1 MNKLVNF
8 IKNHKQVIIYC
19 VSIIVLYVYY
29 LTAYA
34 YKFPM
39 VDSDSV
45 SPMLM
50 AQDILNGNFLLK
62 DWYGSTSGFLV
73 SIYTYMLLPFSIFGM
88 DYGFYYY
95 YPPIIM
101 VLIMV
106 VSYLL
111 VYRDPTYKN
120 ISYSNIFLLV
130 SLLVIPFTEF
140 GRLIVRTSYHNET
153 YVVILL
159 ILLLIDKLKILHNK
173 KWYYPLIFILTFVAV
188 SDSYAVFIFVL
199 PMILILV
206 YRLLFMNINKKS
218 NLLLF
223 LGIVFGTIFA
233 KIVEKIIMLLG
244 GITYNHL
251 GTTFAKLDQITERIG
266 YVINNLL
273 IITGSNF
280 FGLQLDNAIF
290 QVISFFILIF
300 LFSVLI
306 YGLVNF
312 NKFKIVDQFLIL
324 APIVIIGLYIISNI
338 PIGGITKVRYNL
350 MVILYL
356 ILLTSR
362 IGIFDIISRF
372 LRKNNIKHKYIQILL
387 VILLLSNAIN
397 NIEKPIKKPIVKEN
411 EVVSFLIE
419 KNLTNGYA
427 TFWLSNVMSLLSN
440 NQIKVNA
447 ISNNKPHRWLSKE
460 SWYKKPANFILATER
475 EIENY
480 KKIFNNYS
488 NLYEFDN
495 ITIGI
500 RPHEYGAYL
509 YKKIYILEFDYD
521 ISRYF
526 GDNSLFR
533 YSCNNCNKD
542 KDSIILQV
550 GGVQYGPYITL
561 DKGIYKVT
569 ITGDNLE
576 KIAFDTYSVDRKEKI
591 ELNNIKVEN
600 NLIEYTFELNKRTK
614 NIEHRIFNNQEL
626 PVTIKSIV
634 RQKIE

>member
-29 LTAYA
+29 LTSYA
-34 YKFPM
+34 YKYPLI
-39 VDSDSV
+39 DSDTV
-45 SPMLM
+45 STMLM

-62 DWYGSTSGFLV
+62 EWYGSTRNWIIEVYL
-73 SIYTYMLLPFSIFGM
+73 YNLLPYAMFGM

-101 VLIMV
+101 VLIMAS
-106 VSYLL
+106 SYLL
-111 VYRDPTYKN
+111 VYRDTTYQN
-120 ISYSNIFLLV
+120 ISYSNIFLLI
-130 SLLVIPFTEF
+130 SLLIIPFLGF
-140 GRLIVRTSYHNET
+140 GKFFIRPSHHNET

-159 ILLLIDKLKILHNK
+159 ILILIDKLKILHNK
-173 KWYYPLIFILTFVAV
+173 RWYYPLIFILTFVAV
-188 SDSYAVFIFVL
+188 SDTYAVFIFVL
-199 PMILILV
+199 PMLFILM
-206 YRLLFMNINKKS
+206 YRLLFMNINKKA
-218 NLLLF
+218 NFLLF
-223 LGIVFGTIFA
+223 IIIVFGTIFA
-233 KIVEKIIMLLG
+233 KIIEKIVIQLG
-244 GITYNHL
+244 GITYNHVV
-251 GTTFAKLDQITERIG
+251 TTFAQLDQITERIG
-266 YVINNLL
+266 HVINNILF
-273 IITGSNF
+273 ITNSNF
-280 FGLQLDNAIF
+280 FGLQLNNAIF

-324 APIVIIGLYIISNI
+324 APIVIILIYIFSSVY
-338 PIGGITKVRYNL
+338 IGAGAIRYY
-350 MVILYL
+350 VIIVLYL

-362 IGIFDIISRF
+362 IGVFDIISKF
-372 LRKNNIKHKYIQILL
+372 LRNNNIKHKYVQILL
-387 VILLLSNAIN
+387 IIMFLSNAIN
-397 NIEKPIKKPIVKEN
+397 NIEKPIKKPIAKEN
-411 EVVSFLIE
+411 EVVSFLLE

-427 TFWLSNVMSLLSN
+427 SFWNSNIMSLLSN

-447 ISNNKPHRWLSKE
+447 ISNNRPYLWLSKE

-480 KKIFNNYS
+480 KKIFNDYS

-500 RPHEYGAYL
+500 RPHEYGLYL

-521 ISRYF
+521 ISKYF

-533 YSCNNCNKD
+533 YSCNNCNRDKD
-542 KDSIILQV
+542 KIILQS
-550 GGVQYGPYITL
+550 GEVQYGPYITL

-569 ITGDNLE
+569 ITGDNLD
-576 KIAFDTYSVDRKEKI
+576 KVAFDTYSLDRKEKI

-600 NLIEYTFELNKRTK
+600 NLIEYTFRLDKRTK
-614 NIEHRIFNNQEL
+614 NIEHRIFNNKEF
-626 PVTIKSIV
+626 PITIKSIV

>member
-1 MNKLVNF
+1 MNKLINF
-8 IKNHKQVIIYC
+8 MKNHKQVIIYC

-29 LTAYA
+29 LTSYA
-34 YKFPM
+34 YKYPL
-39 VDSDSV
+39 VDSDTV
-45 SPMLM
+45 STMLM

-62 DWYGSTSGFLV
+62 EWYGSTRNWIIEVYL
-73 SIYTYMLLPFSIFGM
+73 YNLLPYAMFGM
-88 DYGFYYY
+88 DLGFYYY

-101 VLIMV
+101 VLIMAS
-106 VSYLL
+106 SYLL
-111 VYRDPTYKN
+111 VYRDTTYKN
-120 ISYSNIFLLV
+120 ISYSNIFLLI
-130 SLLVIPFTEF
+130 SLLIIPFVEF
-140 GRLIVRTSYHNET
+140 GKFFINPSYHNET
-153 YVVILL
+153 YVVILFIL
-159 ILLLIDKLKILHNK
+159 IFIDRINNSHIK
-173 KWYYPLIFILTFVAV
+173 KRYYPLISILTFVAV
-188 SDSYAVFIFVL
+188 SNSYTVFIFVL
-199 PMILILV
+199 PMLLLLF
-206 YRLLFMNINKKS
+206 YRLLFININKQAD
-218 NLLLF
+218 LLLF
-223 LGIVFGTIFA
+223 LAIVFGTIFA
-233 KIVEKIIMLLG
+233 KIIEKIVIQLG
-244 GITYNHL
+244 GITYNHVEQK
-251 GTTFAKLDQITERIG
+251 FATLDQITDRIG
-266 YVINNLL
+266 QIINDFLF
-273 IITGSNF
+273 ITGSNF
-280 FGLQLDNAIF
+280 FGLQLNNAIF
-290 QVISFFILIF
+290 QVLSFLILMF

-306 YGLVNF
+306 YGFVNF

-324 APIVIIGLYIISNI
+324 APIVIIGIYIFSAVA
-338 PIGGITKVRYNL
+338 IGLRYY
-350 MVILYL
+350 VIIILYL
-356 ILLTSR
+356 IILTSR

-447 ISNNKPHRWLSKE
+447 IFIDLKPMYWLSKE
-460 SWYKKPANFILATER
+460 SWYKKPANFILATEE

-480 KKIFNNYS
+480 KKIFNDYS
-488 NLYEFDN
+488 NLHKFDN
-495 ITIGI
+495 VSFGL
-500 RPHEYGAYL
+500 RPSEVGNSL
-509 YKKIYILEFDYD
+509 YKKIYILEFNYD
-521 ISRYF
+521 ISKYF

-542 KDSIILQV
+542 KDSIILQA
-550 GGVQYGPYITL
+550 GGVQYGPYIPL
-561 DKGIYKVT
+561 NKGVYKVT

-634 RQKIE
+634 RQKME